1 MSSGRLSGPKVSAN
15 VLAANAA
22 RAAASG
28 ESPRRTRMLAVF
40 IATRAHIYVGSVQLH
55 KTVGSRELG
64 EAVLSI
70 QAVGV
75 FGDQDPA
82 PEILQ
87 IGVRDD
93 ALHQPLRQAPTTVF
107 GDNKNVSQISNGGT
121 VRDDSGKTNLLAP
134 MKYSEGQR
142 IPYRFLQ
149 RRTRNASRPI
159 RMKRQKFM
167 DRIEIQAFRIVRNLE
182 LTTLPATHDDP

>member
-1 MSSGRLSGPKVSAN
+1 MSSGRLSGPKVSAK

-22 RAAASG
+22 SDAASD
-28 ESPRRTRMLAVF
+28 ESPRRTRTLAVF
-40 IATRAHIYVGSVQLH
+40 IETARIYVGSVQLH
-55 KTVGSRELG
+55 KTVGSGELG

-93 ALHQPLRQAPTTVF
+93 ALHQPLRQAATTVF
-107 GDNKNVSQISNGGT
+107 GDN
-121 VRDDSGKTNLLAP
+121 
-134 MKYSEGQR
+134 
-142 IPYRFLQ
+142 
-149 RRTRNASRPI
+149 
-159 RMKRQKFM
+159 
-167 DRIEIQAFRIVRNLE
+167 
-182 LTTLPATHDDP
+182 